1 MDFLASSMQKLV
13 FIFIIPWTVPKFASY
28 TEICWLMSKQ
38 RGKKKKSLSSKPA
51 SKGRNNSKWMCFDY
65 NFGAK
70 RSLSYKNKMIG
81 QETFSENS
89 LQ

>member
-1 MDFLASSMQKLV
+1 
-13 FIFIIPWTVPKFASY
+13 
-28 TEICWLMSKQ
+28 MSKQ
-38 RGKKKKSLSSKPA
+38 RKKKKSLSSKPA
-51 SKGRNNSKWMCFDY
+51 SKHRNNGIRMYFDY

-81 QETFSENS
+81 QETLSENS

>member
-1 MDFLASSMQKLV
+1 
-13 FIFIIPWTVPKFASY
+13 
-28 TEICWLMSKQ
+28 
-38 RGKKKKSLSSKPA
+38 
-51 SKGRNNSKWMCFDY
+51 MCFDY

-89 LQ
+89 LQKEKDNFVYKVKCKRNT